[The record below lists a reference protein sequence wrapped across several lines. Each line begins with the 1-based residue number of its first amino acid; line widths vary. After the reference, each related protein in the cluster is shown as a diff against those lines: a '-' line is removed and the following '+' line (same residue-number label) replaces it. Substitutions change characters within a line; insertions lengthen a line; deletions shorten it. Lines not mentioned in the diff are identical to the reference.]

1 MSLIFKKLGLSPED
15 LEDMQKNSLRLDK
28 RDKRALIKTYE
39 TDYVITQDD
48 IVALEAEIGFSLPQD
63 YIDFLMRYNGGDPSK
78 SVFNENVVVQYFF
91 ALKSHYSGYL
101 LINMGDYGLAIAE
114 TPNGDQLV
122 LSPTGKIYYFDHEIP
137 YCEGEELEFVCESF
151 TALLEGL
158 Y

>member
-78 SVFNENVVVQYFF
+78 SVFNENVVVHF
-91 ALKSHYSGYL
+91 LH
-101 LINMGDYGLAIAE
+101 
-114 TPNGDQLV
+114 
-122 LSPTGKIYYFDHEIP
+122 
-137 YCEGEELEFVCESF
+137 
-151 TALLEGL
+151 
-158 Y
+158 